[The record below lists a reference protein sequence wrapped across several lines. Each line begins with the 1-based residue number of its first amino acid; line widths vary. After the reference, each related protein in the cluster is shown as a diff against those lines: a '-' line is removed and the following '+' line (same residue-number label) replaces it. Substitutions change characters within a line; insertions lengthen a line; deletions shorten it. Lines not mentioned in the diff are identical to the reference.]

1 MASSEALRKAAE
13 EGDAEAQY
21 QLGLIYVY
29 GNDEPK
35 DAAKAFEWMSRAAAQ
50 NVVPAKRELGIMLVS
65 GEGTEPDIP
74 RGVQLLSEAAD
85 NLDPGTL
92 YHLGLMYE
100 KGIGVP
106 LDLQKAVR
114 MLAYAASM
122 GFPGAEV
129 DADRI
134 DRILTEERNRN
145 LRARPLLKLMVSD
158 VDVEAACCKRMLDEL
173 LEQNIVFTETMQGP
187 ALLGEEWMRSSTAAR
202 SAEPSCS
209 SSHTTTSGELIR
221 WPRAWRWPQA
231 LPSPRPTS
239 RARPHGARP
248 VRPPRLLCRGAP
260 GDISMRDA
268 ICACPP

>member
-21 QLGLIYVY
+21 QLGLIYLY
-29 GNDEPK
+29 GNEEPK
-35 DAAKAFEWMSRAAAQ
+35 DARKAFEWMSRAAAQ
-50 NVVPAKRELGIMLVS
+50 NVVPAKRELGVMLAS

-74 RGVQLLSEAAD
+74 RAVQMLSDAAD
-85 NLDPGTL
+85 NLDPGAL

-106 LDLQKAVR
+106 MDLQKAVR

-122 GFPGAEV
+122 GYPGAEF

-145 LRARPLLKLMVSD
+145 LRARPILKLQVSD

-173 LEQNIVFTETMQGP
+173 LAQNIIFTETMQGP
-187 ALLGEEWMRSSTAAR
+187 ALLGEDKYGMDAVLH
-202 SAEPSCS
+202 SCPFC
-209 SSHTTTSGELIR
+209 GAKLEFI
-221 WPRAWRWPQA
+221 
-231 LPSPRPTS
+231 
-239 RARPHGARP
+239 PH
-248 VRPPRLLCRGAP
+248 
-260 GDISMRDA
+260 DHKW
-268 ICACPP
+268 

>member
-1 MASSEALRKAAE
+1 MTAGDSLETMAAGGDPDSQFQLGVQYLYGTGDTPKDASKAAE
-13 EGDAEAQY
+13 WFR
-21 QLGLIYVY
+21 
-29 GNDEPK
+29 
-35 DAAKAFEWMSRAAAQ
+35 KAMESGH
-50 NVVPAKRELGIMLVS
+50 VPAIREYGILVAS
-65 GEGTEPDIP
+65 GEGVEADPEEGARILG
-74 RGVQLLSEAAD
+74 RAAD
-85 NLDPGTL
+85 DLDPSAM

-134 DRILTEERNRN
+134 DRILTEERTRN

-187 ALLGEEWMRSSTAAR
+187 ALLGEDKDGMDAVLY
-202 SAEPSCS
+202 SC
-209 SSHTTTSGELIR
+209 
-221 WPRAWRWPQA
+221 PFC
-231 LPSPRPTS
+231 
-239 RARPHGARP
+239 GAK
-248 VRPPRLLCRGAP
+248 LQFIAH
-260 GDISMRDA
+260 DHKW
-268 ICACPP
+268 

>member
-21 QLGLIYVY
+21 QLGLIYLY
-29 GNDEPK
+29 GNEEPK
-35 DAAKAFEWMSRAAAQ
+35 DARKAFEWMSRAAAQ
-50 NVVPAKRELGIMLVS
+50 NVVPAKRELGVMLAS

-74 RGVQLLSEAAD
+74 RAVQMLSDAAD
-85 NLDPGTL
+85 NLDPGAL

-106 LDLQKAVR
+106 MDLQKAVR

-122 GFPGAEV
+122 GYPGAEF

-145 LRARPLLKLMVSD
+145 LRARPILKLQVSD

-187 ALLGEEWMRSSTAAR
+187 ALLGEDRDGMDAVLY
-202 SAEPSCS
+202 SCPFC
-209 SSHTTTSGELIR
+209 GAKLQFI
-221 WPRAWRWPQA
+221 
-231 LPSPRPTS
+231 
-239 RARPHGARP
+239 PH
-248 VRPPRLLCRGAP
+248 
-260 GDISMRDA
+260 DHKW
-268 ICACPP
+268 